1 MNKILTG
8 ALLLA
13 AFGPCAFADNAAP
26 LATPSNDFGALIG
39 GAFTVGGDEL
49 AEYRVEYEDGDDGS
63 ENIRAG
69 EQFYLFGG
77 AYFRHTE
84 SAELAYGAQFNVGWF
99 NNSIS
104 GDNGDVTLTRYP
116 FELIP
121 FIEFHQFRFGLGL
134 TQHTSTPASN
144 SMMTRYWKPAWK
156 QTTRRAQS
164 SWWNTC
170 LVTTWRWACGWWI
183 LNMNSARVV
192 IQRRLMRGMRGL
204 VWRICS
210 ERKTTRSS
218 VTCTGSP
225 MAARCI

>member
-13 AFGPCAFADNAAP
+13 AFGPCAFADDVAP
-26 LATPSNDFGALIG
+26 LSTSTPTNDFGALIG
-39 GAFTVGGDEL
+39 GAFTFGGDEL
-49 AEYRVEYEDGDDGS
+49 AEYQVEYEDGDNSS

-121 FIEFHQFRFGLGL
+121 FIEFHKFRFGLGL
-134 TQHTSTPASN
+134 TLHTSIEFEDDAVYEVAVEAEDASG
-144 SMMTRYWKPAWK
+144 TVFIIEYLFADHL
-156 QTTRRAQS
+156 AVG
-164 SWWNTC
+164 
-170 LVTTWRWACGWWI
+170 L
-183 LNMNSARVV
+183 RVV
-192 IQRRLMRGMRGL
+192 DIEYEFGEGRY
-204 VWRICS
+204 S
-210 ERKTTRSS
+210 ETFDAGHAGISAS
-218 VTCTGSP
+218 WLF
-225 MAARCI
+225 

>member
-84 SAELAYGAQFNVGWF
+84 SAELAYGAQLNVGWF

-134 TQHTSTPASN
+134 TQHTSIEFDDDAVLET
-144 SMMTRYWKPAWK
+144 
-156 QTTRRAQS
+156 
-164 SWWNTC
+164 
-170 LVTTWRWACGWWI
+170 
-183 LNMNSARVV
+183 
-192 IQRRLMRGMRGL
+192 
-204 VWRICS
+204 
-210 ERKTTRSS
+210 S
-218 VTCTGSP
+218 VEADDATGSIILVEYLFGDHL
-225 MAARCI
+225 AVGLRLVDIEYEFGEGRYSETFDAGHAGISLAYLF